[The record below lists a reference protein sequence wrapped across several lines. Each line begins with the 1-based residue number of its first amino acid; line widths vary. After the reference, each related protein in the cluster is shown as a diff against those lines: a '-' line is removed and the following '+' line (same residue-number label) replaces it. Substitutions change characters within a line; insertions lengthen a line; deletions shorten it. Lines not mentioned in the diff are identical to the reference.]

1 MRAREIKDYES
12 VLQLLGE
19 PGCPICAFLKN
30 TQARLLQSEMDAEL
44 PRLCNVH
51 MWGIAAVRSTAAA
64 AKLFISLL
72 ERQAEYPTHE
82 CSFCTRLAE
91 EEFIRLKELAGSYH
105 SRPVMAWFKHHG
117 VLCLPHGL
125 RLREQAPVMIR
136 PLIELVLARRNS
148 ELRTALAQ
156 LMTEAARGNTSQS
169 GVLGKAVEY
178 LVAQRGLPIQQIMF
192 REAAEKP

>member
-1 MRAREIKDYES
+1 MRAREIKNYES

-30 TQARLLQSEMDAEL
+30 TQANLLQSETDAEL
-44 PRLCNVH
+44 PKLCNAH
-51 MWGIAAVRSTAAA
+51 MSGIAAVRPTAAA

-72 ERQAEYPTHE
+72 EQQAEYPTDQ
-82 CSFCTRLAE
+82 CSFCMRLAE
-91 EEFIRLKELAGSYH
+91 EEFIRLKELAGSFH
-105 SRPVMAWFKHHG
+105 MRSVMAWFKHHG

-125 RLREQAPVMIR
+125 KLREEAPPLIR
-136 PLIELVLARRNS
+136 PMIQLVLTRRSS
-148 ELRTALAQ
+148 ELRMALAQ

-178 LVAQRGLPIQQIMF
+178 LVAQRGLPISNITIGP
-192 REAAEKP
+192 EGP